1 MVENTFTASAWDFIG
16 ETGNGIEDIWAIDG
30 GKDYPRFVWDVVR
43 GFAGGEVDFG
53 DYCLL
58 AEYWRD
64 EDCESSGD
72 CGGVDV
78 DFSGDIDFTDLRGL
92 AQYWLSGY

>member
-16 ETGNGIEDIWAIDG
+16 ETGNGIEDILAIDG